1 MTSNSIIVDVFED
14 SAMTLVSMISN
25 QVSPSDDNNKN
36 EFVSLCEKANES
48 GDREGLIALLIDK
61 IDNILEFESDSDC
74 EGAFQIIMTLTY
86 GLDDIIL
93 TNVTSKIIEKLYD
106 SESKIH
112 LRLKLYITMFNLAV
126 KVQVKALLLKA
137 ILDYAIKMSLSKY
150 VNDFHDKIEDW
161 LNEWSKE
168 NGINEQL
175 KGDIYKLSI
184 LNLESINGYDKMLQI
199 LLKYLATI
207 NDRVDED
214 MHKIISKVVINAI
227 KTPLVEFD
235 YRNNLYEGLGKYK
248 SILIISDGSNCS
260 TKLDKLYNL
269 LRIICTGTIQEYNDY
284 VAIKENVTIMNED
297 GVKIDVNSLRESVQ
311 LLSLCSLCAE
321 RTLLTYDDVATEL
334 KVDVFQVEK
343 WTVKA
348 ISLGLI
354 HGTIDQLKQQIT
366 VTKAGYRRFGSDQ
379 WKVLKA
385 KFSNWEKNIEQI
397 IEEFTDL

>member
-14 SAMTLVSMISN
+14 SAMTLVTMISN
-25 QVSPSDDNNKN
+25 QLSSSDDNNKD

-48 GDREGLIALLIDK
+48 GDREGLITLIINK

-74 EGAFQIIMTLTY
+74 DGAFQIIMTLTY
-86 GLDDIIL
+86 GLDDVVLNNI
-93 TNVTSKIIEKLYD
+93 TSKIIEKLCNYD
-106 SESKIH
+106 SKIH

-126 KVQVKALLLKA
+126 KVEVKALLLKA

-150 VNDFHDKIEDW
+150 VNDFHDKIEGW

-168 NGINEQL
+168 NGISEVL
-175 KGDIYKLSI
+175 KDDIYKLSI
-184 LNLESINGYDKMLQI
+184 LNLESINGYNKMLQI
-199 LLKYLATI
+199 LLKYLATK
-207 NDRVDED
+207 NNKVDDE
-214 MHKIISKVVINAI
+214 MCNIILKVVINAI
-227 KTPLVEFD
+227 KTPLVEFN

-248 SILIISDGSNCS
+248 SIVAISDGSNS
-260 TKLDKLYNL
+260 NTKLDKLYNL

-297 GVKIDVNSLRESVQ
+297 DVKIDVNSLRESVQ

-334 KVDVFQVEK
+334 NVDVFQVEK

-348 ISLGLI
+348 ISQGLI
-354 HGTIDQLKQQIT
+354 HGTIDQSKQQIT
-366 VTKAGYRRFGSDQ
+366 VTKAGFRRFGSDQ
-379 WKVLKA
+379 WKLLKA

-397 IEEFTDL
+397 LEEFTDH